1 MHQKF
6 NNLQKLYHIT
16 IKWDQKLDTPRGFSN
31 RSYRSAL
38 GFFSFTYLSYCR
50 QLVHNFTDNKGGS
63 QTKAQIRDDPV
74 ITKVVPPIVPV
85 V

>member
-1 MHQKF
+1 MLEVF
-6 NNLQKLYHIT
+6 LSEF
-16 IKWDQKLDTPRGFSN
+16 P
-31 RSYRSAL
+31 
-38 GFFSFTYLSYCR
+38 YLSYC

-63 QTKAQIRDDPV
+63 QTKAQIIGDPV